1 MASSPSAH
9 LRPSSIASSPSPSP
23 SPSPADAAPRWFRID
38 SSQRLSRVHN
48 RRRRGS
54 SGTGLPSSSSSSFY
68 LAQAQLVL
76 RQALDWGLGLSAW
89 YLRLP
94 LLPQLLLGAAG
105 LVLGVLGVLALLY
118 THAFFDWLGPV
129 ADKWRRL
136 PGGWLINFAMVFATS
151 FPPLIGYATATTV
164 AGFVWGFPWGW
175 PVAAAACTL
184 GSLCAFV
191 ASRTVLGGF
200 VERVVGR
207 DPRFVA
213 LAQVMRKEGILY
225 LTAIRFCPLPFSLSN
240 GFLATIPSIT
250 PLAFTVSTALSSL
263 KLFVHVFIGSRLA
276 VLFEKGAE
284 MSTRD
289 KIINWT
295 AMGLSGFVGL
305 AVGFVIYRRTME
317 RAADIAREQAADG
330 DDDDAEQG
338 RAGFVDSETNLLD
351 PEDAAAIMSDDD
363 LSMWEAQGGNYSD
376 EESGSGSDGNR
387 SANKGLKLH

>member
-1 MASSPSAH
+1 MPSSSPTH
-9 LRPSSIASSPSPSP
+9 LRPSSTASSPSPSP
-23 SPSPADAAPRWFRID
+23 TDAAPRWSRHD
-38 SSQRLSRVHN
+38 SSRRLHN
-48 RRRRGS
+48 RRRS
-54 SGTGLPSSSSSSFY
+54 SNNNNSHAPSSAADASY
-68 LAQAQLVL
+68 LAQALSLV
-76 RQALDWGLGLSAW
+76 QQTVAWGLSMLAW

-94 LLPQLLLGAAG
+94 RLQQALIGGAG
-105 LVLGVLGVLALLY
+105 LVLGVLGLLALLY
-118 THAFFDWLGPV
+118 THAFFAWLGPV

-136 PGGWLINFAMVFATS
+136 PAGWLINFAMVFVTS
-151 FPPLIGYATATTV
+151 FPPVIGYATATTV

-200 VERVVGR
+200 VERMVGK
-207 DPRFVA
+207 DPRFMA

-250 PLAFTVSTALSSL
+250 PLAFTVSTALSSV
-263 KLFVHVFIGSRLA
+263 KLLVHVFIGSRLA

-289 KIINWT
+289 KVINWT
-295 AMGLSGFVGL
+295 GMALSGLVGL
-305 AVGFVIYRRTME
+305 AVGFVIYRRTMK
-317 RAADIAREQAADG
+317 RAAEIAREQAMDG
-330 DDDDAEQG
+330 TDAEHG
-338 RAGFVDSETNLLD
+338 HAGYVDSETTLLD

-387 SANKGLKLH
+387 SKSNGLKLL